1 MRLLYI
7 SLIVILNFTCCFFID
22 GNEDANFNGGSQDEL
37 NLFFNDFVEIKQK
50 HIDFKKVKFIMYGD
64 SLSFKNW
71 IYESGVD
78 IQSLEVDFGSDIHNA
93 ENSIAT
99 KRPQV
104 FGKYKNFNFEAF
116 EIYKKRYPT
125 TRFVDYYVLHYK
137 SYELIS
143 VNFLVFNTDKSKALI
158 YHSLGYDGGYI
169 ELYSKKNQKW
179 FLYKTIAQT
188 T

>member
-7 SLIVILNFTCCFFID
+7 FLIVLLNFTCSFFID
-22 GNEDANFNGGSQDEL
+22 GNEDANFNGRQDEL

-78 IQSLEVDFGSDIHNA
+78 NKNLEVDFGSDIHNA
-93 ENSIAT
+93 ENSIAI

-104 FGKYKNFNFEAF
+104 FGKYKNFNFEDF

-125 TRFVDYYVLHYK
+125 TRFVDYYALHYK
-137 SYELIS
+137 PYELIS
-143 VNFLVFNTDKSKALI
+143 INFLVFNTDKSKALI
-158 YHSLGYDGGYI
+158 YHSLDNGGGYI
-169 ELYSKKNQKW
+169 ELYSKKKQKW
-179 FLYKTIAQT
+179 FLYKTIART

>member
-1 MRLLYI
+1 MKLLYI

-22 GNEDANFNGGSQDEL
+22 GNEDANFNGRQDEL

-50 HIDFKKVKFIMYGD
+50 HVDFRKVKFIIYGD

-71 IYESGVD
+71 IYGSGVD
-78 IQSLEVDFGSDIHNA
+78 IKRLEADFGSDIHKA
-93 ENSIAT
+93 ENLIAI
-99 KRPQV
+99 KQPHV
-104 FGKYKNFNFEAF
+104 FTKYKNFSFEAF

-125 TRFVDYYVLHYK
+125 TRFVDYYALHYK
-137 SYELIS
+137 PYELIS

-158 YHSLGYDGGYI
+158 YHSLGYGGGYI
-169 ELYSKKNQKW
+169 ELYSKKKQKW
-179 FLYKTIAQT
+179 FLYKTIAET